1 MSKKS
6 EALYQLNMHINS
18 SNFKLNKT
26 TTIMNI
32 DDLKTIKEIIKK
44 QSKRIKEKE
53 ILYQKALSDL
63 VIAEKMI
70 DEMADLFLTIAK
82 NNPGTIFHYLE
93 KDGFSTKECSPCGE
107 QKKDK
112 NWTCAECFKEYF
124 RKKGENG

>member
-1 MSKKS
+1 MISEEEKK
-6 EALYQLNMHINS
+6 AID
-18 SNFKLNKT
+18 KLNSIKVSG
-26 TTIMNI
+26 
-32 DDLKTIKEIIKK
+32 DKEIIYNFETGTILNLIEK
-44 QSKRIKEKE
+44 QNKELEEKE
-53 ILYQKALSDL
+53 TLYQKALTDL

-124 RKKGENG
+124 RKKVENE